1 MREVY
6 IVSAVRT
13 PIGKYGGTL
22 RKTNALNLSV
32 IVLNEVINR
41 AGIDPNQVDEVIW
54 GTARQSTEYANMAR
68 VAVLKAQLP
77 LEISAYTVNRLC
89 GSSLQALWNGYQQIM
104 MGDAEVVIAGGVE
117 NMSLTNH
124 SVRNG
129 RWGDAPLKMVD
140 ETLEAVTGCQPTDIY
155 GVVPM
160 GMTAEYVAEKYN
172 ITRED
177 QDRFALQS
185 QQRAAKAIN
194 EGRFKDEIVP
204 VEVKSKKS
212 VIVFDT
218 DEHPKPDT
226 TLESLAKLRPAFK
239 KDGTVTAGNSC
250 GRNDAASAV
259 IMMSGEKM
267 VELGLQPMGRVLG
280 VSSVGL
286 DPMFMGMGPVPAVKK
301 LLGKTGLSISDI
313 DLVELNEAFAAQ
325 AIACIREL
333 GYTEE
338 KTNVNGSGI
347 ALGHP
352 VGATGTRL
360 VTTLLYEMGKCKSRY
375 GIATLCIGGGQGL
388 AALIENMRR

>member
-1 MREVY
+1 
-6 IVSAVRT
+6 VSAVRT

>member
-1 MREVY
+1 
-6 IVSAVRT
+6 
-13 PIGKYGGTL
+13 
-22 RKTNALNLSV
+22 
-32 IVLNEVINR
+32 
-41 AGIDPNQVDEVIW
+41 
-54 GTARQSTEYANMAR
+54 
-68 VAVLKAQLP
+68 
-77 LEISAYTVNRLC
+77 
-89 GSSLQALWNGYQQIM
+89 
-104 MGDAEVVIAGGVE
+104 
-117 NMSLTNH
+117 
-124 SVRNG
+124 
-129 RWGDAPLKMVD
+129 MVD